1 MERDVGQVPAL
12 RALVADDVAA
22 YEAAVGRA
30 LPEDATSELR
40 LARFIN
46 SYDGDVSAAAEAFRA
61 MLEWR
66 RAESVEQLRETL
78 MASVDVIQQASFP
91 HAQAVREAGEYG
103 PWYDAG
109 LCYHGDVIHLEVV
122 GRLDSS
128 VLDKL
133 SAQRILEHHIGFFET
148 RSHVL
153 DRLSASQGRMV
164 RTLQVRDLSKFGL
177 HLLRQASA
185 LGVVQKIMKTGS
197 TYYPESTRKSIFI
210 NTPVSFYGVWNAL
223 SVVLRKKTQDKVVF
237 LGTDYHRA
245 LLAFVE
251 PRAIHRI
258 EKMFQ
263 LEDHSFIDRGE
274 AEDHLPLE
282 YAKSVV
288 VTAGRLEY
296 YPLWLT
302 RRGPRSSVE
311 ITLQPPL
318 ASTDGKLAPM
328 TLAFVTSTK
337 TSTSASASAAAHAA
351 AASGVLHE
359 IKLPPQA
366 YATQDPN
373 RWVVDFPQHLDSKVN
388 SGFLLVTLDN
398 TQSWV
403 YSITVPLQ
411 ARFVGVGDATQPDN
425 IEAAQAVAPPAVAP
439 PAEARPAVPEAW
451 KPPVAPHAGIGAET
465 PKPAGPSST
474 KAAAAAA
481 AAETSSLA

>member
-1 MERDVGQVPAL
+1 MERDLAQVPAL
-12 RALVADDVAA
+12 RALVAQDVAA

-30 LPEDATSELR
+30 LPDDATSELR
-40 LARFIN
+40 LARFVN
-46 SYDGDVSAAAEAFRA
+46 SYDGDVAAAAEAFRA

-66 RAESVEQLRETL
+66 RAESVETLRETL
-78 MASVDVIQQASFP
+78 MASVDVIQQSSFP

-128 VLDKL
+128 VLDKI

-148 RSHVL
+148 RSRVL
-153 DRLSASQGRMV
+153 DHLSASQGRMV

-197 TYYPESTRKSIFI
+197 TFYPESTRKSIFI
-210 NTPVSFYGVWNAL
+210 NTPVSFYGVWNAV

-237 LGTDYHRA
+237 LGSDYHRA
-245 LLAFVE
+245 LLTYVG

-282 YAKSVV
+282 YAKNIV
-288 VTAGRLEY
+288 VTAGRVEY

-318 ASTDGKLAPM
+318 ASADGKLAPM
-328 TLAFVTSTK
+328 KLVFVTSTRAGAGAEAGEHA
-337 TSTSASASAAAHAA
+337 TAATA
-351 AASGVLHE
+351 VLHE
-359 IKLPPQA
+359 VNLPPQA

-373 RWVVDFPQHLDSKVN
+373 RWVVDFPQQLDSDVD

-403 YSITVPLQ
+403 YSITVPLK
-411 ARFVGVGDATQPDN
+411 ARFVGGMGDAAQAAEA
-425 IEAAQAVAPPAVAP
+425 EAAQ
-439 PAEARPAVPEAW
+439 AEARPAGVRPGVLEARA
-451 KPPVAPHAGIGAET
+451 PPVAPQRGIGADA
-465 PKPAGPSST
+465 PPLSGPSSP
-474 KAAAAAA
+474 KAAAAQA
-481 AAETSSLA
+481 SKLV